1 MYYCHPLAAGSSISA
16 AEYTSALQMA
26 AATLLP
32 PLRPMATMAA
42 AICNA
47 LIYSAAEMLDPTA
60 RGWK

>member
-1 MYYCHPLAAGSSISA
+1 V
-16 AEYTSALQMA
+16 
-26 AATLLP
+26 
-32 PLRPMATMAA
+32 AA